1 MSKKYYEVVIEGHY
15 NLVFGLIEGFILGSE
30 KDWKYW
36 FSGDAGIIKETFSEI
51 ISEWLSIKTK
61 LHHIIMEEEL
71 WKEFDSTLKKHPDKP
86 KVNRKYIK
94 SAKLIDT
101 SRFEFKFSAYAEK
114 YGEEIKLLIKSLPD
128 NIILHNYNPQE
139 TINEDAKGVE
149 MYAPEHKYVLEGS
162 GTLEGNIE
170 DIIQVRN
177 KFNDNPLIE
186 TDYIKLFF
194 KE

>member
-15 NLVFGLIEGFILGSE
+15 NLVFGVLEGFILGSK

-36 FSGDAGIIKETFSEI
+36 FSGDVGIARETFSEI
-51 ISEWLSIKTK
+51 VSEWLSLKTK

-71 WKEFDSTLKKHPDKP
+71 WTEFDTTLKQHPDKP

-101 SRFEFKFSAYAEK
+101 CKFDFRFNAYAEK

-128 NIILHNYNPQE
+128 NIILHNYDPQE

-149 MYAPEHKYVLEGS
+149 MYAPEHQYVLKGS
-162 GTLEGNIE
+162 GTLEGNIA
-170 DIIQVRN
+170 DIIQLRN
-177 KFNDNPLIE
+177 KFLENPLIE
-186 TDYIKLFF
+186 TDAIKLFF

>member
-1 MSKKYYEVVIEGHY
+1 MSKTYYEVVIEGHY
-15 NLVFGLIEGFILGSE
+15 NLVFGVLEGFILGSK

-61 LHHIIMEEEL
+61 LHHIIMEEDF

-86 KVNRKYIK
+86 KINLKYIK
-94 SAKLIDT
+94 SAKRIDT
-101 SRFEFKFSAYAEK
+101 CKFDFKFRAYAEK
-114 YGEEIKLLIKSLPD
+114 YGEEIKFLIKSLPD

-149 MYAPEHKYVLEGS
+149 MYAPAHNYVFEGA

-177 KFNDNPLIE
+177 NFMDNPLIE
-186 TDYIKLFF
+186 IDYIKLFF

>member
-15 NLVFGLIEGFILGSE
+15 NLVFGVLEGFILGSK

-162 GTLEGNIE
+162 GTLEGNIA

>member
-15 NLVFGLIEGFILGSE
+15 NLVFGVLEGFILGSK

-36 FSGDAGIIKETFSEI
+36 FSGDTGIIKETFSEI

-162 GTLEGNIE
+162 GTLEGNIA